1 MNMLLP
7 LTDSEGATQQVLS
20 LLLTMIPDEVDR

>member
-20 LLLTMIPDEVDR
+20 LLLTMMDEVDR